1 MALKY
6 ADSCPS
12 LSFSDQ
18 YAFRPTGSTTAA
30 IISVFYKLTSLLQS
44 NPFVFVISLDFS
56 KAFDTVRYSS
66 LLTKMAELDLPAA
79 VYNWLVAFF
88 ARHDDEMSPTTSIS
102 ASIIQGSSLGPASYA
117 STLSRSTP
125 TTALSSSQTTR
136 TLSSRLSA
144 PTLAPQNSTTLQRG
158 QPRIT
163 CSWTSSRWGKS
174 SAMTAAGVTVSSYRR
189 CCRTSPATLRWKSS
203 ASSSAATCRHLTT
216 SAMLSVTVHSR
227 CTLCVSC
234 ITMAWTISACI
245 LSSGQSWCPGWCMH
259 RPLHNRDR
267 CPTNRGVSAT
277 LQALQLLSAW
287 SARLWRAAGRVWRPA
302 VPQDF
307 EQSSS
312 HTACTPPIAVRNI
325 ASLSPQKMH
334 TRQTTACTLWTPT
347 S

>member
-56 KAFDTVRYSS
+56 KAFDTVRHSS

-163 CSWTSSRWGKS
+163 CS
-174 SAMTAAGVTVSSYRR
+174 
-189 CCRTSPATLRWKSS
+189 
-203 ASSSAATCRHLTT
+203 
-216 SAMLSVTVHSR
+216 
-227 CTLCVSC
+227 
-234 ITMAWTISACI
+234 
-245 LSSGQSWCPGWCMH
+245 
-259 RPLHNRDR
+259 
-267 CPTNRGVSAT
+267 
-277 LQALQLLSAW
+277 
-287 SARLWRAAGRVWRPA
+287 
-302 VPQDF
+302 
-307 EQSSS
+307 
-312 HTACTPPIAVRNI
+312 
-325 ASLSPQKMH
+325 
-334 TRQTTACTLWTPT
+334 
-347 S
+347 